1 MYDKLTEKKQRKP
14 REVPSNETRC
24 THIHPN
30 GERCKV
36 RRMIGFE
43 LCYFHEP
50 SVKEKRLEA
59 SSRGGNNRTLVEGV
73 PPPNMENLED
83 VRQFAVETL
92 HQVRT
97 GHIEPRTAAVIS
109 SLVAHILKTL
119 PEAES
124 SQESASEK
132 LRALLTEDSNVSKSG
147 ENGETGQ
154 SMQSNRSGDWAD
166 HSLQGV

>member
-1 MYDKLTEKKQRKP
+1 MYDKQPEKKQRKP
-14 REVPSNETRC
+14 REMPSDETRC
-24 THIHPN
+24 VHVHDS

-36 RRMIGFE
+36 RKMIGFE

-50 SVKEKRLEA
+50 SIKEKRLEA
-59 SSRGGNNRTLVEGV
+59 SKRGGINRTLIEDV

-119 PEAES
+119 PEVES
-124 SQESASEK
+124 SNESASDK
-132 LRALLTEDSNVSKSG
+132 LRALLSEDNDVSKSG
-147 ENGETGQ
+147 ENGEAGK
-154 SMQSNRSGDWAD
+154 SMQGYGSSNWAD
-166 HSLQGV
+166 HSLQGI

>member
-1 MYDKLTEKKQRKP
+1 MYDKLIEKKQRKP
-14 REVPSNETRC
+14 RITPPNEQRC
-24 THIHPN
+24 VHLHD
-30 GERCKV
+30 GGHQCKV

-50 SVKEKRLEA
+50 SIKEKRLEA
-59 SSRGGNNRTLVEGV
+59 SSRGGINRALIEDV
-73 PPPNMENLED
+73 PPPSMESVED

-119 PEAES
+119 PEVS
-124 SQESASEK
+124 GGNESASEK
-132 LRALLTEDSNVSKSG
+132 LRALLSEDIDVSESE
-147 ENGETGQ
+147 ENGEAGE
-154 SMQSNRSGDWAD
+154 SLSGHRPSDWTNNG
-166 HSLQGV
+166 LQGI